1 MLITA
6 SLLSFLLIL
15 PPQFNSGYW
24 KKLESMFEK
33 ENVGLRPTIGKPMY
47 ILGEDT
53 WCVIFLLRGENEGS
67 RIKLI
72 MSEGNKMSILI
83 PDGQKFSIEDIAS
96 ACYVPHVTPP
106 EDIEKVF
113 VVKFTDRNS
122 ESEDVYYYVKR

>member
-6 SLLSFLLIL
+6 GLLSFLLIL
-15 PPQFNSGYW
+15 PPQFNSEYW

-53 WCVIFLLRGENEGS
+53 WCVIFLLQGDNEGN

-72 MSEGNKMSILI
+72 ISEGNKISISI
-83 PDGQKFSIEDIAS
+83 PLNQEHRIEDIAS
-96 ACYVPHVTPP
+96 ACYVPHVRPP
-106 EDIEKVF
+106 EDVEKVF
-113 VVKFTDRNS
+113 VVKFTNKKIS
-122 ESEDVYYYVKR
+122 LEMYTIM